1 MLRGGNIKHVPVF
14 PSFEKSKDYR
24 EIFFGDDFFLCVL
37 FEGNFLGYS
46 ILVQRVVV
54 EVHHIVEAAF
64 KSVF

>member
-1 MLRGGNIKHVPVF
+1 MYPYFLHLKKVKIT
-14 PSFEKSKDYR
+14 EKYFSGM
-24 EIFFGDDFFLCVL
+24 IFFVCVL

>member
-1 MLRGGNIKHVPVF
+1 MYPYFLHLKKVKIT
-14 PSFEKSKDYR
+14 EKYFSGM
-24 EIFFGDDFFLCVL
+24 IFFCVCVL

>member
-1 MLRGGNIKHVPVF
+1 MYPYFLHLKKVKIT
-14 PSFEKSKDYR
+14 EKYFSGM
-24 EIFFGDDFFLCVL
+24 IFFVFVL